1 LTSKQILQRWIE
13 AFNKAD
19 VETISDFYSDDA
31 VNHQTVNE
39 PVYGKAAISEM
50 FTKEFAATGM
60 ERSKRIKRLRL
71 L

>member
-1 LTSKQILQRWIE
+1 LTPKQVLQKWID

-19 VETISDFYSDDA
+19 AKNISALYSDDA
-31 VNHQTVNE
+31 INHQVANE

>member
-1 LTSKQILQRWIE
+1 MTPKQVLQKWID

-19 VETISDFYSDDA
+19 AKNISALYSDDA
-31 VNHQTVNE
+31 INHQVDNA